1 MYGLQRYLSIEQEFI
16 NARYYISFENKSAY
30 SEFFTREVIILGA
43 EIESAFK
50 VLCNRIDGSTPGN
63 IAQYK
68 STILNEFPG
77 LVRLGV
83 CNRKT
88 NEITYPFSKWDI
100 GALQWWDVYTS
111 IKHNAICKEAT
122 VDVSLSM
129 LQAFELL
136 LFCIEATI
144 GDFSIE
150 YMEMPRL
157 YIPDFPRGIA
167 LTTDM
172 QARIRFSRNHIID
185 YLRDAPMCSCSNPED
200 E

>member
-1 MYGLQRYLSIEQEFI
+1 M
-16 NARYYISFENKSAY
+16 
-30 SEFFTREVIILGA
+30 IILGA

-50 VLCNRIDGSTPGN
+50 VFCNRIDGSTPGN

-88 NEITYPFSKWDI
+88 NEVTCPFSKWDI

-136 LFCIEATI
+136 LFCIEATS

-157 YIPDFPRGIA
+157 YIPDFPRGFA
-167 LTTDM
+167 LTMDM
-172 QARIRFSRNHIID
+172 QARIRFSRNHIIEHLKD
-185 YLRDAPMCSCSNPED
+185 VSKTEKGIV
-200 E
+200 